1 MIQNDKA
8 DYKNTPYR
16 VHLNRLPEVFTI
28 AEFRRVLGFN
38 DNTARVCLSRW
49 TDRGLIEPWAPRSGV
64 YFNLVV
70 NRRAKD
76 ECFAK
81 AILMRFPYAT
91 LTGVDVLTQRGWVT
105 QNSNTST
112 IAVAARPQ
120 RGSTLKGDGYPQVE
134 HAQFVYRPR
143 KWWVACNAD
152 RASMTAQEK
161 ESIRGLIPVS
171 PGFALVDMWLHRD
184 ESWFPDPDDLY
195 AHEYANAQSSIARA
209 CELLGVN
216 LEEFCDSIGFP
227 LEEQLSLLGT
237 P

>member
-1 MIQNDKA
+1 MSNKDKS

-49 TDRGLIEPWAPRSGV
+49 TERGLIEPWAPRSGV

-81 AILMRFPYAT
+81 AILMRFPFAA
-91 LTGVDVLTQRGWVT
+91 LTGVDVLTHCGWVT
-105 QNSNTST
+105 QSSNTST
-112 IAVAARPQ
+112 IAVAVRPQ

-152 RASMTAQEK
+152 RACMTPEEK
-161 ESIRGLIPVS
+161 VLIRGLMPVS
-171 PGFALVDMWLHRD
+171 PGFALVDMWLHRN
-184 ESWFPDPDDLY
+184 EAWFPDPDDLY
-195 AHEYANAQSSIARA
+195 AHEYATAPASIARA
-209 CELLGVN
+209 CTLLGVN
-216 LEEFCDSIGFP
+216 YKEFSDSIGFP
-227 LEEQLSLLGT
+227 IEEQMSLLSMA
-237 P
+237 

>member
-1 MIQNDKA
+1 MQENSKD
-8 DYKNTPYR
+8 NTHTPYR

-38 DNTARVCLSRW
+38 DNTARVCLTRW
-49 TDRGLIEPWAPRSGV
+49 TQRGLIEPWAPRSGV

-81 AILMRFPYAT
+81 AILMRFPFAT

-105 QNSNTST
+105 QSSNTST
-112 IAVAARPQ
+112 IAVATPPQ

-143 KWWVACNAD
+143 KWWLACNAD
-152 RASMTAQEK
+152 RASMTAEEK
-161 ESIRGLIPVS
+161 ESIRGLTPVS
-171 PGFALVDMWLHRD
+171 PGFALVDMWLHRH
-184 ESWFPDPDDLY
+184 EAWFPDPDDLY
-195 AHEYANAQSSIARA
+195 AHEYANAQAGIERA
-209 CELLGVN
+209 CALLGVKFD
-216 LEEFCDSIGFP
+216 EFCASSGFQFG
-227 LEEQLSLLGT
+227 EQLSFSSMS
-237 P
+237 